1 MHRDPEPLSP
11 KEKSDTMSFSPSQSA
26 PHSIL
31 MTLSLATEPNDHSLH
46 MTRALRLLAV
56 AWLLAASASL
66 AEAQVSLT
74 TVVDLALRSNPKV
87 LMAQADVDKAR
98 AQLAE
103 THDVYL
109 PIIVGG
115 SGLGYS
121 YGFPLGQ
128 PTVFNVGSQSLLF
141 NYSQRDYI
149 RAARAGLEAANFAL
163 KDARQILEEDVA
175 ITYIALDRAQQRKAA
190 LAAEYGFATR
200 LVSIV
205 EERLD
210 AGQENAIELLKARR
224 TAAQIHLLQIQLD
237 NDIDTHADHL
247 ARLANLPSAQLTTL
261 SDSIPRLGPP
271 APISTPVSS
280 LPDSPAVFAAM
291 ANANAKHYIAFG
303 DSRYILRPQVAFVT
317 QYSRFSNFNNY
328 TEFYPTFNNFN
339 AAAIG
344 VQIQVP
350 IFDRVHRDKARSSQA
365 DALHADQEARSAR
378 NQFLEGR
385 LKLQHAT
392 SELAARADLA
402 AIERDLAQNQL
413 DTLLIQLQSGL
424 SSGNAPLMTP
434 KDEQN
439 ARIQERQRFLDLLDA
454 DFQLRQTQIY
464 LLRQNGQLEDWLKS
478 AAQAQPAAPAA
489 LLQ

>member
-1 MHRDPEPLSP
+1 
-11 KEKSDTMSFSPSQSA
+11 
-26 PHSIL
+26 
-31 MTLSLATEPNDHSLH
+31 
-46 MTRALRLLAV
+46 
-56 AWLLAASASL
+56 
-66 AEAQVSLT
+66 
-74 TVVDLALRSNPKV
+74 
-87 LMAQADVDKAR
+87 
-98 AQLAE
+98 
-103 THDVYL
+103 VYL
-109 PIIVGG
+109 PAIVGG

-163 KDARQILEEDVA
+163 RDVRQIVEEDVA

-190 LAAEYGFATR
+190 LGAEYGFATR

-205 EERLD
+205 QERLD

-237 NDIDTHADHL
+237 NEIDSYADHL
-247 ARLANLPSAQLTTL
+247 AHLANLPSAQLTTL
-261 SDSIPRLGPP
+261 SDSIPTLGRPTL
-271 APISTPVSS
+271 ISTTATTV
-280 LPDSPAVFAAM
+280 PDSPAVSAAM
-291 ANANAKHYIAFG
+291 ANASAKRHLAFG
-303 DSRYILRPQVAFVT
+303 DSRYIMRPQVAFVT

-328 TEFYPTFNNFN
+328 KEFYPTFNNFN

-344 VQIQVP
+344 VQIQLP
-350 IFDRVHRDKARSSQA
+350 LFDRVHQDKARSSQA

-402 AIERDLAQNQL
+402 AIDRDLAQNQL
-413 DTLLIQLQSGL
+413 DALLIQLQSAP

-454 DFQLRQTQIY
+454 DFLLRQTQIY

-478 AAQAQPAAPAA
+478 AAHSQPATAA
-489 LLQ
+489 AVLQ